1 MDTYESK
8 FGNNGVIAYESK
20 FGNNGVIAN
29 LSKCGFHGK
38 LIINFTDGVPQSSKV
53 EMSVLPQSNATV
65 RESSM
70 CVYTA
75 VNALTLKEGD
85 KKW

>member
-1 MDTYESK
+1 MDT
-8 FGNNGVIAYESK
+8 YESK

-53 EMSVLPQSNATV
+53 PHSNTSLCNATYV
-65 RESSM
+65 FSATEKFSGNGM
-70 CVYTA
+70 K
-75 VNALTLKEGD
+75 NL
-85 KKW
+85 

>member
-1 MDTYESK
+1 MDT
-8 FGNNGVIAYESK
+8 YESK

-53 EMSVLPQSNATV
+53 EMSVLPHSNTSLCNATYV
-65 RESSM
+65 FSATEKFSGNGM
-70 CVYTA
+70 K
-75 VNALTLKEGD
+75 NL
-85 KKW
+85 